1 MNLYERHV
9 YSDGQILFNRIL
21 SALLFS
27 LKLILKLLVYSP
39 LLFLSWFLANA
50 LLHDQVNKIIGLVLV
65 LLLSY
70 ILYFV
75 IYFFKGVL
83 IALKFNGN
91 FLWVP
96 VFICAVLFT
105 CAIPMYVIF
114 DPVKTFIDRYA
125 DANQY
130 LLTWIFTAAFGLY
143 VYSKYYFLTNIAPV
157 AAYPYYQRGI
167 IITNHLLTFSKGFKA
182 KRSLE
187 IF

>member
-21 SALLFS
+21 SAFLFT
-27 LKLILKLLVYSP
+27 LKIILKSLVYSP
-39 LLFLSWFLANA
+39 LLFLSWFIAA
-50 LLHDQVNKIIGLVLV
+50 KLLHDQINKITALGLV

-83 IALKFNGN
+83 IALKFNRN
-91 FLWVP
+91 FLWIP
-96 VFICAVLFT
+96 LFICAVLFT

-114 DPVKTFIDRYA
+114 DPINIIIDRYT

-143 VYSKYYFLTNIAPV
+143 VYSKYHFLTNIAPV

-167 IITNHLLTFSKGFKA
+167 IITSHLLTFSKGFKA